1 MARSIDA
8 SSICLNWLMHHKMH
22 HKMLVEENWIIHRH
36 ELDGNQELAAA
47 QGLNLVPHHSMTTE
61 PLEQRQIFPGPLFPK
76 IQFVDHV
83 VNLLTGMRSCELPGE
98 IVSPGSL
105 TAQELENHFWCQ
117 GTHCPKKRVG
127 GLVAQHTTTV

>member
-1 MARSIDA
+1 
-8 SSICLNWLMHHKMH
+8 MHHKT
-22 HKMLVEENWIIHRH
+22 LVEENWIIHRH

-98 IVSPGSL
+98 LVSPGSL